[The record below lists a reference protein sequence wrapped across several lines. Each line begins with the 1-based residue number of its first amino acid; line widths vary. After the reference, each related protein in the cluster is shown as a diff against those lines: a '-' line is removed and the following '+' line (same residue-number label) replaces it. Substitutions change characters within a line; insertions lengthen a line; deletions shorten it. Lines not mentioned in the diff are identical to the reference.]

1 MQRGKRCVMS
11 AGPRP
16 TRRPQSA
23 GGRGLRGGLSRTLRS
38 THTYWGGTEQRAPG
52 PPRASSRSN
61 SVAYRS
67 LSRHLG
73 KNQNHRQ
80 QKARP
85 EKTKYFQE

>member
-1 MQRGKRCVMS
+1 MCDVGWPQAHPSPAVRRWPGSARG
-11 AGPRP
+11 ALPHAP
-16 TRRPQSA
+16 
-23 GGRGLRGGLSRTLRS
+23 LH
-38 THTYWGGTEQRAPG
+38 THLLGGTEQRAPG

-67 LSRHLG
+67 LSRQLG